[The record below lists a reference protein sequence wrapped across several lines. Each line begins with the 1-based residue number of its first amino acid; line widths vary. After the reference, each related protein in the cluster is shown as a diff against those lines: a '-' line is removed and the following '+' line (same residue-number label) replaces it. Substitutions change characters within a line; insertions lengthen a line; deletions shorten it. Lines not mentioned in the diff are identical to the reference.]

1 MITALRALTSVR
13 APPLRYGQRHSFV
26 DKRVKQTATNG
37 HDQQIFVALLSS
49 NKHLELCLNEPPFN
63 ENYVVNMFTTTQGPN
78 LAPFDVVLLDAGLP
92 EFTVES
98 YIARVNPPGKSNQ
111 SQTSSPRVFPDFR
124 ELYDIQ
130 NFVRYAEAT
139 EASLAPAN
147 EQLAKWKQHLLN
159 EAGSSLIRIRDQRSN
174 QLVPK
179 RCVLVPGTAI
189 AEWGLQLNVVM
200 AERVL
205 SSLKQFPDHDLQL
218 YQEDKHKMPSL
229 FYVKRTRM
237 DNGDRHS
244 FAEVPF
250 WKMEIMLK
258 KWRTDQATEEWSRTH
273 KAVWGSL

>member
-1 MITALRALTSVR
+1 
-13 APPLRYGQRHSFV
+13 
-26 DKRVKQTATNG
+26 
-37 HDQQIFVALLSS
+37 
-49 NKHLELCLNEPPFN
+49 
-63 ENYVVNMFTTTQGPN
+63 MFTTAQGPN
-78 LAPFDVVLLDAGLP
+78 LAPFDIVLLDAGLP

-98 YIARVNPPGKSNQ
+98 YIARINPPGEPDQ
-111 SQTSSPRVFPDFR
+111 SQTSSPRVFSDLR
-124 ELYDIQ
+124 ELYDKR

-139 EASLAPAN
+139 EVSLAPAN
-147 EQLAKWKQHLLN
+147 EQLAKWKEHLLN

-189 AEWGLQLNVVM
+189 SDWGLQLNVVM

-205 SSLKQFPDHDLQL
+205 NSLKRFPDHELQM
-218 YQEDKHKMPSL
+218 YQEDKRKMSSL
-229 FYVKRTRM
+229 FYVKRIRM

-244 FAEVPF
+244 FAKVPF

-258 KWRTDQATEEWSRTH
+258 KWRTDQAMEEWSRTH